1 MSNYEPDSLDEVPT
15 ITLERALA
23 QIKDGTVPPGYNRSL
38 ILLLENDDDV
48 YNVRS
53 FTCGLTYSEVVSL
66 LEFFKHTLLEEML
79 KGD

>member
-23 QIKDGTVPPGYNRSL
+23 QIKDGTVPPEYNRSL
-38 ILLLENDDDV
+38 ILLLEKDDGA

-66 LEFFKHTLLEEML
+66 LEFFKHKSIREML
-79 KGD
+79 RED